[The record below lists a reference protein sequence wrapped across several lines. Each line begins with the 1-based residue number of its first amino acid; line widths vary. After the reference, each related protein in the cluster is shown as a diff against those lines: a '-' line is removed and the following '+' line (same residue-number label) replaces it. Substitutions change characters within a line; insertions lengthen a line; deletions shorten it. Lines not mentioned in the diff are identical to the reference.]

1 MTEENEKGR
10 IEKDDA
16 QEATNEQTKER
27 TRRAL
32 TGGVA
37 AAALVAACAVG
48 AIVGQAFIGQEAD
61 QRAKPAESQQALQS
75 AASPSDAQAEEHVW
89 KPMYSVV
96 HVDKQTH
103 VEHRD
108 ATYKQET
115 VSETV
120 CNDCKA
126 VITGKAQEHI
136 EKTGHSGF
144 TRGVPVLED
153 VLDAPA
159 QDVEVTDREAHDEY
173 RLAGYACECG
183 KMLTLDEA
191 KEAGVYSEADEYQA
205 GNDAAAAKN

>member
-10 IEKDDA
+10 IEKDDV

-27 TRRAL
+27 ARRAL

-48 AIVGQAFIGQEAD
+48 AIVGQAFIGQEAE
-61 QRAKPAESQQALQS
+61 QQAKPAESQQASQS

-89 KPMYSVV
+89 KPMYSVL

-108 ATYKQET
+108 ATHKQET

-144 TRGVPVLED
+144 TRNVPVIED
-153 VLDAPA
+153 VIDVPA
-159 QDVEVTDREAHDEY
+159 HDEEVVDWEAHDEK
-173 RLAGYACECG
+173 RLTGYSCECG
-183 KMLTLDEA
+183 KNLTLDEA
-191 KEAGVYSEADEYQA
+191 KETGVYSASDEDQ
-205 GNDAAAAKN
+205 GDKKDARE

>member
-1 MTEENEKGR
+1 MTEESEKER
-10 IEKDDA
+10 IEKNDA
-16 QEATNEQTKER
+16 QEATAEQTKER
-27 TRRAL
+27 ARRAL

-48 AIVGQAFIGQEAD
+48 AIVGQAFIGQEAE
-61 QRAKPAESQQALQS
+61 QQAKPAESQQASQS

-103 VEHRD
+103 MEHRD

-115 VSETV
+115 VNETV

-144 TRGVPVLED
+144 TRNVPVLED
-153 VLDAPA
+153 VIDVPA
-159 QDVEVTDREAHDEY
+159 HDEEVVDWEAHDEK
-173 RLAGYACECG
+173 RLTGYSCECG
-183 KMLTLDEA
+183 KNLTLDEA
-191 KEAGVYSEADEYQA
+191 KETGVYSEADENQ
-205 GNDAAAAKN
+205 GNDKDARE

>member
-1 MTEENEKGR
+1 MTEESEKER
-10 IEKDDA
+10 IEKNDA
-16 QEATNEQTKER
+16 QEATAEQTKER
-27 TRRAL
+27 ARRAL

-48 AIVGQAFIGQEAD
+48 AIVGQAFIGQEAE
-61 QRAKPAESQQALQS
+61 QQAKPAESQQASQS

-103 VEHRD
+103 MEHRD
-108 ATYKQET
+108 ATYKQAT
-115 VSETV
+115 VNETV

-144 TRGVPVLED
+144 TRNVPVIED
-153 VLDAPA
+153 VVDVPA
-159 QDVEVTDREAHDEY
+159 HDEEVVDWEAHDET
-173 RLAGYACECG
+173 RLTGYSCECG
-183 KMLTLDEA
+183 EKLTLDEA
-191 KEAGVYSEADEYQA
+191 KEAGVYSTTDENQ
-205 GNDAAAAKN
+205 GNDKDARE

>member
-1 MTEENEKGR
+1 MTEENNKECV
-10 IEKDDA
+10 EELDA
-16 QEATNEQTKER
+16 HAETADK
-27 TRRAL
+27 AKKPGHL
-32 TGGVA
+32 TLMTVVA
-37 AAALVAACAVG
+37 AATVVAACAVG
-48 AIVGQAFIGQEAD
+48 AVVGQAFIGQEAD
-61 QRAKPAESQQALQS
+61 QQAKPAESQQALQS

-173 RLAGYACECG
+173 RLAGYSCECG

-191 KEAGVYSEADEYQA
+191 KEAGMYSEADEYQA

>member
-16 QEATNEQTKER
+16 QEATAEQTKER

-48 AIVGQAFIGQEAD
+48 AIVGQAFIGQEAE
-61 QRAKPAESQQALQS
+61 QQAKPAESQQASQS

-103 VEHRD
+103 MEHRD
-108 ATYKQET
+108 ATYKQAT
-115 VSETV
+115 VNETV

-144 TRGVPVLED
+144 TRNVPVIED
-153 VLDAPA
+153 VVDVPA
-159 QDVEVTDREAHDEY
+159 HDEEVVDWEAHDEK
-173 RLAGYACECG
+173 RLTGYSCECG
-183 KMLTLDEA
+183 KKLTLDEA
-191 KEAGVYSEADEYQA
+191 KEAGVYSEADENQ
-205 GNDAAAAKN
+205 GDDKDARE

>member
-1 MTEENEKGR
+1 MNDTTAPEEGARKG
-10 IEKDDA
+10 A
-16 QEATNEQTKER
+16 G
-27 TRRAL
+27 RAL

-48 AIVGQAFIGQEAD
+48 AIVGQAFIGQEAE
-61 QRAKPAESQQALQS
+61 QQAKPAESQQASQS

-103 VEHRD
+103 MEHRD
-108 ATYKQET
+108 ATYKQAT
-115 VSETV
+115 VNETV

-144 TRGVPVLED
+144 TRNVPVIED
-153 VLDAPA
+153 VVDVPA
-159 QDVEVTDREAHDEY
+159 HDEEVVDWEAHDEK
-173 RLAGYACECG
+173 RLTGYSCECG
-183 KMLTLDEA
+183 KKLTLDEA
-191 KEAGVYSEADEYQA
+191 KEAGVYSEADENQ
-205 GNDAAAAKN
+205 GDDKDARE

>member
-61 QRAKPAESQQALQS
+61 QQAKPAESQQASQT
-75 AASPSDAQAEEHVW
+75 APSEADAHQQAEHVW
-89 KPMYSVV
+89 QPEYSVV
-96 HVDKQTH
+96 HVEKQTH
-103 VEHRD
+103 MEHRD
-108 ATYKQET
+108 ATYKQVT
-115 VSETV
+115 VNETV

-144 TRGVPVLED
+144 TRNVPVVED
-153 VLDAPA
+153 VVDVPA
-159 QDVEVTDREAHDEY
+159 HDEEVVDWEAHDER
-173 RLAGYACECG
+173 RLTGYSCECG
-183 KMLTLDEA
+183 KKLTLDEA
-191 KEAGVYSEADEYQA
+191 KEAGVYSEADEHQ
-205 GNDAAAAKN
+205 GDDKAARE

>member
-1 MTEENEKGR
+1 MAEENKNES
-10 IEKDDA
+10 IEKNDA
-16 QEATNEQTKER
+16 QAEAAEQAKKR
-27 TRRAL
+27 ARRAL

-48 AIVGQAFIGQEAD
+48 AIVGQAFIGQEAE
-61 QRAKPAESQQALQS
+61 QQATPTESQQASQS

-108 ATYKQET
+108 PTYKQET

-159 QDVEVTDREAHDEY
+159 QDVEVTDQEAHDEY
-173 RLAGYACECG
+173 CLAGYSCECG

-191 KEAGVYSEADEYQA
+191 KEAGVYSEADEKQ
-205 GNDAAAAKN
+205 GDEKAARE